1 MTLDADLIM
10 ASVARCPGG
19 PEQGEE
25 QLRRLALSLG
35 VSTSGRSAVVAKK
48 CAQKIQRLQIADVL
62 GAMRGAR

>member
-1 MTLDADLIM
+1 MILDADLIM

-35 VSTSGRSAVVAKK
+35 VSPSGRATAVAKR
-48 CAQKIQRLQIADVL
+48 CAQKIQQQQIADVL
-62 GAMRGAR
+62 GAMRGR

>member
-1 MTLDADLIM
+1 MLLDQGLIL

-35 VSTSGRSAVVAKK
+35 VSPSGRVSVVAKR
-48 CAQKIQRLQIADVL
+48 CAQKIQRMQIADVL
-62 GAMRGAR
+62 GAMRGR